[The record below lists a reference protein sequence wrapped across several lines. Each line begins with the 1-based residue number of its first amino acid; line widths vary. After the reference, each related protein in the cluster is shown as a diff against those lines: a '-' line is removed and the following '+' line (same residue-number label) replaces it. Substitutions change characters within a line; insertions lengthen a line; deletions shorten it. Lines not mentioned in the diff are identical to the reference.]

1 MRLHRTVSVPSFAR
15 FAALTLLLGALAV
28 APTQAAAS
36 DDEDGVRQAI
46 LDYVEGVYEV
56 APERIRRSVHPDLHK
71 FGYYRPSADEDH
83 RKSPMTFQQLV
94 ELAATYNVNGRVPA
108 DAPKDIEIFEVL
120 DKTASAKLTAHWG
133 VDYFHL
139 AKVDGKWMI
148 VQVLWQSLVE

>member
-1 MRLHRTVSVPSFAR
+1 MRPQAKAPVSLL
-15 FAALTLLLGALAV
+15 ALVAVLALGLTPWPA
-28 APTQAAAS
+28 QAAS
-36 DDEDGVRQAI
+36 DDEEGVRQAI

-71 FGYYRPSADEDH
+71 FGYSRRGPDEDYH
-83 RKSPMTFQQLV
+83 RVPMTFDQLV

-108 DAPKDIEIFEVL
+108 DAPKDIELFEVL

-139 AKVDGKWMI
+139 AKIDGKWMI
-148 VQVLWQSLVE
+148 VQVLWQRLPQGE